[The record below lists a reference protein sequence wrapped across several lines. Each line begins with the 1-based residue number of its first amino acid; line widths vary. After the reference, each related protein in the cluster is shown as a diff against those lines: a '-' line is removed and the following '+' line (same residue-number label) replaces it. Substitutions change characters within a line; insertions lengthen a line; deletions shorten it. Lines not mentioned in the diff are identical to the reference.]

1 MKPPKNTEPESTE
14 NAEAAAALFKQR
26 VIEKMQAGLTREQ
39 AEEIL
44 AAQSQHDA
52 ALEN

>member
-1 MKPPKNTEPESTE
+1 MKPPKTTEPESAE
-14 NAEAAAALFKQR
+14 NQETAAAAHKLL
-26 VIEKMQAGLTREQ
+26 VIEKMMKGLTREQ